1 MERTPEINE
10 CIPAAE
16 LEALRQQLKARKL
29 EVKAL
34 TRACTVSK
42 RYAKD
47 AKTACDYHARQAARL
62 ELKVAD
68 LKERLELLQEGTTGD
83 GI

>member
-1 MERTPEINE
+1 MERTPELNE
-10 CIPAAE
+10 CLPAAE

-62 ELKVAD
+62 ELQVKD
-68 LKERLELLQEGTTGD
+68 LKERLEFYQERDAGAD
-83 GI
+83 L